1 MIGLA
6 PKKRPRD
13 RQCGVRYLSDCDQLQ
28 YASPTPGEHQ
38 REGRGAEIG
47 VEVAFTTMQS
57 AGHSDALGTG
67 RHAFGGPG
75 GWRGGAKGRWKVE
88 EREGV
93 GGPDAGKQNVFFLLF
108 FRHLCFRRNGEKE
121 KEKPH

>member
-1 MIGLA
+1 M
-6 PKKRPRD
+6 
-13 RQCGVRYLSDCDQLQ
+13 
-28 YASPTPGEHQ
+28 
-38 REGRGAEIG
+38 
-47 VEVAFTTMQS
+47 EVAFTTMQS

-93 GGPDAGKQNVFFLLF
+93 GGPDAGQTECFLSVIF
-108 FRHLCFRRNGEKE
+108 SPFMFPAEWGEGE
-121 KEKPH
+121 GEAPLGRQGILGCWEMAANRG

>member
-1 MIGLA
+1 M
-6 PKKRPRD
+6 
-13 RQCGVRYLSDCDQLQ
+13 SDCDQSQ

-38 REGRGAEIG
+38 REGREAEIG

-75 GWRGGAKGRWKVE
+75 DWRRGPKGRWKVEEWE

-93 GGPDAGKQNVFFLLF
+93 GGPDAGQTECFLSLSF
-108 FRHLCFRRNGEKE
+108 FRHLCFRGNGEKG
-121 KEKPH
+121 KGKPN